1 VSKYKRFFILI
12 LILDFI
18 IIWAGVVK
26 YGGKSFAKQTL
37 KDTSIDAY
45 SSSCMDI
52 SESSFTNSEDDSCD
66 VDDTRWVIPS
76 GEPIGIYVK
85 SEGVMVIG
93 VGQVTDVNGEKQ
105 SPCDGLIGPGDYIL
119 SVEGEIVEDKAEL
132 TDIVNASN
140 GDSIE
145 IAVQKKQGDSLDYI
159 SENIII
165 QTVTVNPVEDKKGNY
180 MLGLWVKDDISGIGT
195 LTYYD
200 ENSFGALGH
209 SINDNDT
216 GEIFEISDG
225 AIYKADVINIVKPNR
240 KIPGR
245 LEGMID
251 YSSSN
256 MIGRVEGNSNFGV
269 SGYITNAGKNTL
281 SYDDYMPVGHK
292 SDVVLG
298 EAYLL
303 SAVSGEPEYYSVEII
318 DIIED
323 AADTNKEIQ
332 LRITDSRLL
341 ELTSGI
347 VQGMSGSPIIQDG
360 KLVGAVT
367 HVLVNDPTR
376 GYGIFIENMLKK

>member
-1 VSKYKRFFILI
+1 MKNYKRFLFLLLALDMCLI
-12 LILDFI
+12 C
-18 IIWAGVVK
+18 AGLVK
-26 YGGKSFAKQTL
+26 YN
-37 KDTSIDAY
+37 DAY
-45 SSSCMDI
+45 VEASEIKYTVPVSDI
-52 SESSFTNSEDDSCD
+52 NEDDI
-66 VDDTRWVIPS
+66 WVVPS

-93 VGQVTDVNGEKQ
+93 VGHVTDINGDKQ

-119 SVEGEIVEDKAEL
+119 SIEGEMVEDKAQL
-132 TDIVNASN
+132 TDIVNSSN
-140 GDSIE
+140 GESLE
-145 IAVQKKQGDSLDYI
+145 IAVQKKQDEACDLV
-159 SENIII
+159 SENIVIE
-165 QTVTVNPVEDKKGNY
+165 TVAVTPVEDKNGDY

-225 AIYKADVINIVKPNR
+225 AIYKADLINIVKPNR

-256 MIGRVEGNSNFGV
+256 MIGRVEGNTGFGV
-269 SGYITNAGKNTL
+269 SGYITNVGRNSL
-281 SYDDYMPVGHK
+281 PYDGYMPVGHK
-292 SDVVLG
+292 SDVELG
-298 EAYLL
+298 RAYLL
-303 SAVSGEPEYYSVEII
+303 SSVSGKSEYYEVEII
-318 DIIED
+318 DIIDD
-323 AADTNKEIQ
+323 AADTNKELQ
-332 LRITDSRLL
+332 LRITDSRLI
-341 ELTSGI
+341 ELTNGI

-360 KLVGAVT
+360 KLIGAVT

-376 GYGIFIENMLKK
+376 GYGIFIENMLEY